1 MEVVLSIMVPLL
13 VLGLVIV
20 GVVFAIQRVRR
31 GEGVSLSL
39 RQVLAFYFYVM
50 TVVTL
55 LVAVG
60 GLSRLV
66 QAGLAVPLGREFSYY
81 PFYYP
86 DDYPVPVRL
95 EAPPAAPAP
104 AVAPTVAPPQKGPV
118 AEEEEARR
126 QKGLDQAFKEGIL
139 GGLNFTVVGGLFWL
153 VHQWGRRRFGQN
165 GDMLE
170 NLYLIGLLS
179 VFAGLTLYSLPSG
192 INDTLRY
199 YLLDARQG
207 FNPPGGRLAT
217 AIVALPFWLFYL
229 SAAFRRLRASRA
241 TAA

>member
-1 MEVVLSIMVPLL
+1 MEVVLSIMVPLV

-20 GVVFAIQRVRR
+20 GVIFAIQRVRR

-55 LVAVG
+55 LVTVS

-66 QAGLAVPLGREFSYY
+66 EAGLAVPLGREFSYY

-139 GGLNFTVVGGLFWL
+139 GGLNFTVGGGLFWL

-170 NLYLIGLLS
+170 QLYLIGLLS
-179 VFAGLTLYSLPSG
+179 IFASLTIYSLPSG
-192 INDTLRY
+192 INETLRY
-199 YLLDARQG
+199 YLLDSGQS
-207 FNPPGGRLAT
+207 FNPPGDRLAKT
-217 AIVALPFWLFYL
+217 IVALPLWLLYL
-229 SAAFRRLRASRA
+229 SATLRRLRASRA
-241 TAA
+241 VAA

>member
-81 PFYYP
+81 PVYYP
-86 DDYPVPVRL
+86 DDYPVPLRM
-95 EAPPAAPAP
+95 EAPPAPAL
-104 AVAPTVAPPQKGPV
+104 AVPPTVVPPGKGSVP
-118 AEEEEARR
+118 EEEEARR
-126 QKGLDQAFKEGIL
+126 QKGLDQAFKEGVL

-165 GDMLE
+165 GEGLE
-170 NLYLIGLLS
+170 QLYLIGLLS
-179 VFAGLTLYSLPSG
+179 IFAGLTLYSLPSG

>member
-1 MEVVLSIMVPLL
+1 MEVVLSIMVPLV
-13 VLGLVIV
+13 VLGLVIA
-20 GVVFAIQRVRR
+20 GVVYAIQRVRR

-55 LVAVG
+55 LVAFS

-81 PFYYP
+81 PVYYP
-86 DDYPVPVRL
+86 DYYPVPMRI
-95 EAPPAAPAP
+95 EAPPAPAP
-104 AVAPTVAPPQKGPV
+104 AVPPTVAPPQKGPSP
-118 AEEEEARR
+118 EEEARR
-126 QKGLDQAFKEGIL
+126 QKGLDQALKEGIL

-192 INDTLRY
+192 INETLRY
-199 YLLDARQG
+199 YLLDGGQG
-207 FNPPGGRLAT
+207 SNPPGGRLAT
-217 AIVALPFWLFYL
+217 AIVALPLWLLYL
-229 SAAFRRLRASRA
+229 SATLRRLKASRA
-241 TAA
+241 TPA

>member
-1 MEVVLSIMVPLL
+1 MEVVLSIMVPLV
-13 VLGLVIV
+13 VLGLVIA
-20 GVVFAIQRVRR
+20 GVVFIIQRVRR

-50 TVVTL
+50 TVVAL

-81 PFYYP
+81 P

-95 EAPPAAPAP
+95 EAPPAPAL
-104 AVAPTVAPPQKGPV
+104 AIAPTVVPP
-118 AEEEEARR
+118 EEEEARR
-126 QKGLDQAFKEGIL
+126 QKGLDQALNEGIL

-179 VFAGLTLYSLPSG
+179 IFAGLTLYSLPSG

-217 AIVALPFWLFYL
+217 AIVALPLWLL
-229 SAAFRRLRASRA
+229 CLNAILRRLRASRA

>member
-1 MEVVLSIMVPLL
+1 MEVVLSIMVPLV

-20 GVVFAIQRVRR
+20 GVIFAIQRVRR

-55 LVAVG
+55 LVAFS

-66 QAGLAVPLGREFSYY
+66 QAGLALPLGKEFSYY
-81 PFYYP
+81 PVY
-86 DDYPVPVRL
+86 YPVPMRL
-95 EAPPAAPAP
+95 EAPTAPAP
-104 AVAPTVAPPQKGPV
+104 AVAPTVVPPQKGPIP
-118 AEEEEARR
+118 EEEEARR
-126 QKGLDQAFKEGIL
+126 QKGLDQAFNEGIL
-139 GGLNFTVVGGLFWL
+139 GGLNFMVVGGLFWL

-199 YLLDARQG
+199 YLLEETG
-207 FNPPGGRLAT
+207 ISPPGGRLAT
-217 AIVALPFWLFYL
+217 AIVALPLWLLYL
-229 SAAFRRLRASRA
+229 SATLRRLRASRA

>member
-1 MEVVLSIMVPLL
+1 V

-20 GVVFAIQRVRR
+20 GVIFAIQRVRR

-55 LVAVG
+55 LVAFS

-66 QAGLAVPLGREFSYY
+66 QAGLAVPLGKEFSYY

-95 EAPPAAPAP
+95 EAPPAPAL
-104 AVAPTVAPPQKGPV
+104 VPTVVPPQKGPIP
-118 AEEEEARR
+118 EEEEARR

-199 YLLDARQG
+199 YLLDGGQG
-207 FNPPGGRLAT
+207 SNPPGGRLAT
-217 AIVALPFWLFYL
+217 AIVALPLWLLYL
-229 SAAFRRLRASRA
+229 SATLRRLRASRA

>member
-1 MEVVLSIMVPLL
+1 MEVVLSIMVPLAI
-13 VLGLVIV
+13 LGLVIV
-20 GVVFAIQRVRR
+20 GVVFVIQRVRR

-55 LVAVG
+55 LVTVG

-66 QAGLAVPLGREFSYY
+66 QAGLTVPLGREFSYY
-81 PFYYP
+81 PVYYP
-86 DDYPVPVRL
+86 DAYPVALPQGT
-95 EAPPAAPAP
+95 PS
-104 AVAPTVAPPQKGPV
+104 APTVAPPQKGPIP
-118 AEEEEARR
+118 EEEEARR
-126 QKGLDQAFKEGIL
+126 QKGLEQALKEGIL
-139 GGLNFTVVGGLFWL
+139 SGLNFTVVGGVFWL

-170 NLYLIGLLS
+170 QLYLIGLLS

-192 INDTLRY
+192 IDETLRY
-199 YLLDARQG
+199 YLVDSRQG
-207 FNPPGGRLAT
+207 FSPPGDRLAT

-229 SAAFRRLRASRA
+229 SAAFRRLRASQA

>member
-1 MEVVLSIMVPLL
+1 MEVVLSIMVPLV
-13 VLGLVIV
+13 VLGLVIA

-81 PFYYP
+81 PVYYP
-86 DDYPVPVRL
+86 DDYPVAVRL
-95 EAPPAAPAP
+95 EAPPAPALAP
-104 AVAPTVAPPQKGPV
+104 AVPLPQKGPIP
-118 AEEEEARR
+118 EEEEARR

-170 NLYLIGLLS
+170 HLYLIGLLS
-179 VFAGLTLYSLPSG
+179 IFAGLTLYSLPSG

-199 YLLDARQG
+199 YLLDGGQG
-207 FNPPGGRLAT
+207 SNPPGDRLAT
-217 AIVALPFWLFYL
+217 AIVALPLWLLYL
-229 SAAFRRLRASRA
+229 SATLRRLRASRA
-241 TAA
+241 TTA

>member
-1 MEVVLSIMVPLL
+1 MEVVLSIMVPLV

-20 GVVFAIQRVRR
+20 GVIFAIQRVRR

-55 LVAVG
+55 LVTVS

-66 QAGLAVPLGREFSYY
+66 EAGLAVPLGREFSYY

-199 YLLDARQG
+199 YLLDGGQG
-207 FNPPGGRLAT
+207 SNPPGDRLAT
-217 AIVALPFWLFYL
+217 AIVALPLWLLYL
-229 SAAFRRLRASRA
+229 SATLRRLRASRA
-241 TAA
+241 TTA

>member
-1 MEVVLSIMVPLL
+1 MEVVLSIMVPLV
-13 VLGLVIV
+13 VLGLVV
-20 GVVFAIQRVRR
+20 AGVIFAIQRVRR

-55 LVAVG
+55 LVAFS

-66 QAGLAVPLGREFSYY
+66 QAGLAVPLGKEFSYY
-81 PFYYP
+81 PVYYP
-86 DDYPVPVRL
+86 DAYPVALPY
-95 EAPPAAPAP
+95 EAPPK
-104 AVAPTVAPPQKGPV
+104 PTVAPPQARPIP
-118 AEEEEARR
+118 EEEEARR

-217 AIVALPFWLFYL
+217 AIVALPLWLLYL
-229 SAAFRRLRASRA
+229 SATLRRLRASRA

>member
-1 MEVVLSIMVPLL
+1 MAMEVVLSIMVPLV
-13 VLGLVIV
+13 VLGLVV
-20 GVVFAIQRVRR
+20 AGVVFIIQRVRR

-39 RQVLAFYFYVM
+39 RQVLGFYFYVM

-55 LVAVG
+55 LVTVG

-66 QAGLAVPLGREFSYY
+66 QAGLTVPLGREFSYY

-126 QKGLDQAFKEGIL
+126 QKGLDQ
-139 GGLNFTVVGGLFWL
+139 
-153 VHQWGRRRFGQN
+153 
-165 GDMLE
+165 
-170 NLYLIGLLS
+170 
-179 VFAGLTLYSLPSG
+179 
-192 INDTLRY
+192 
-199 YLLDARQG
+199 
-207 FNPPGGRLAT
+207 
-217 AIVALPFWLFYL
+217 
-229 SAAFRRLRASRA
+229 
-241 TAA
+241 

>member
-1 MEVVLSIMVPLL
+1 MGEVVLSFMGLL
-13 VLGLVIV
+13 VLGLVIAGAV
-20 GVVFAIQRVRR
+20 LIIQRVRR

-55 LVAVG
+55 LVAFS

-66 QAGLAVPLGREFSYY
+66 QAGLAVPLGKEFSYY
-81 PFYYP
+81 PVYYP
-86 DDYPVPVRL
+86 DSYPVPLRL
-95 EAPPAAPAP
+95 EAPPAPAL
-104 AVAPTVAPPQKGPV
+104 AVPPTVVPPQKGPSP
-118 AEEEEARR
+118 EEEARR

-199 YLLDARQG
+199 YLLDSGQR

-217 AIVALPFWLFYL
+217 AIVALPLWLLYL
-229 SAAFRRLRASRA
+229 SATLRRLRASRA
-241 TAA
+241 AAA